1 MLYSQID
8 VDLRELR
15 GPITKAKIDRALER
29 WPETD
34 ILGSI
39 MILNGSIYL
48 LRPYGKDGVTPTR
61 RADQQLAATLRQI
74 WEIARDPTL
83 PKLPDLEMLINADD
97 YGRVSVH
104 DDPPLPLLS
113 ITKKKGRGLDIL
125 YPAGHYANAGKS
137 VTAIGTDNHAYR
149 VPWRRKNASVLFWRG
164 RPNSHTLSRWA
175 LPRMA
180 LEGNPEQRA
189 KFDIGLLW
197 YFHAHDPFVKAN
209 RTVGP
214 LPLLNELD
222 MFRHSQYKYVV
233 HLDGHSYSH
242 RLIKLLSTNSLILK
256 ETTPDLEF
264 YYHLLKPFEHYW
276 PFEIKVPT
284 PNYHHRVPAL
294 RQPRLDG
301 VTTDLLDV
309 MRAAELDDERA
320 RRIGEQAHRLA
331 HTHLCDAARRCYL
344 IELLRRYGEAMAYK
358 PSLSDRPGA
367 MLATSP
373 QQLIEFAR
381 GRGRGVAWRGGRGGM
396 RRGAKRGGGRRL
408 RRL

>member
-1 MLYSQID
+1 
-8 VDLRELR
+8 
-15 GPITKAKIDRALER
+15 
-29 WPETD
+29 
-34 ILGSI
+34 
-39 MILNGSIYL
+39 MILNGSIHL
-48 LRPYGKDGVTPTR
+48 LRPYGADGVTPTR
-61 RADQQLAATLRQI
+61 RADPQLVATLRQI
-74 WEIARDPTL
+74 WDISRDPTL
-83 PKLPDLEMLINADD
+83 PTLPDLEMVINADD
-97 YGRVSVH
+97 YGRVSVR

-113 ITKKKGRGLDIL
+113 ITKKKGKGLDIL
-125 YPAGHYANAGKS
+125 YPAGHYALAGKS
-137 VTAIGTDNHAYR
+137 VTAIGTDSHAYR

-175 LPRMA
+175 LPRLA
-180 LEGNPEQRA
+180 LEGTPEQRA

-197 YFHAHDPFVKAN
+197 YHHPHDPFVKAN
-209 RTVGP
+209 GSVGP

-264 YYHLLKPFEHYW
+264 YYHLLKPFVHYW
-276 PFEIKVPT
+276 PFTIKVPT
-284 PNYHHRVPAL
+284 PQYHHPQPQL

-344 IELLRRYGEAMAYK
+344 IELLRRYGKAMAYT

-367 MLATSP
+367 LLATNP
-373 QQLIEFAR
+373 NQLVQFAR
-381 GRGRGVAWRGGRGGM
+381 GSGGGGAARGGRGGV
-396 RRGAKRGGGRRL
+396 RRSAARRVGAKRGGGRR